1 MKGQIQAFRRYRYLL
16 EDLTIKDIK
25 IKYRRS
31 ILGILWS
38 VLNPLL
44 MMMVITAVFSTL
56 FRFNIPNYPIYY
68 LTGWVIFNFF
78 SEATNG
84 AMVAVTSAAPLIKKV
99 YIPKYIFP
107 LEKALFALVNMC
119 FSFIAVAI
127 MFLLQGHPLHW
138 TILLFPIPVLY
149 VFFFSVGVGLILSA
163 IAVFFRD
170 IVHLYG
176 VFLTA
181 LMYITPILYDDS
193 IIEQSGHYAIL
204 TVMRC
209 NPLYYFVYY
218 FRQVVMFGS
227 APSFRTNIAC
237 ILMCLASLGLG
248 LLVFKKAQDKF
259 ILYI

>member
-1 MKGQIQAFRRYRYLL
+1 M

-44 MMMVITAVFSTL
+44 MMLVITAVFSLL

-84 AMVAVTSAAPLIKKV
+84 AMASVTSAAQLIKKV

-127 MFLLQGHPLHW
+127 MFLIQGYPLHW
-138 TILLFPIPVLY
+138 TILLFPIPIFY
-149 VFFFSVGVGLILSA
+149 VFVFSVGVGMILSA
-163 IAVFFRD
+163 VAVFFRD

-193 IIEQSGHYAIL
+193 VIEQSGHFAIL
-204 TVMRC
+204 TIMRC
-209 NPLYYFVYY
+209 NPLYYFVYF

-227 APSFRTNIAC
+227 VPSLKTNLAC

>member
-1 MKGQIQAFRRYRYLL
+1 MKGQIQAFKRYRYLL

-44 MMMVITAVFSTL
+44 MMLVITAVFSLL

-84 AMVAVTSAAPLIKKV
+84 AMASVTSAAQLIKKV

-119 FSFIAVAI
+119 FS
-127 MFLLQGHPLHW
+127 
-138 TILLFPIPVLY
+138 
-149 VFFFSVGVGLILSA
+149 VGVGMILSA
-163 IAVFFRD
+163 VAVFFRD

-193 IIEQSGHYAIL
+193 VIEQSGHFAIL
-204 TVMRC
+204 TIMRC
-209 NPLYYFVYY
+209 NPLYYFVYF

-227 APSFRTNIAC
+227 VPSLKTNLAC